1 MIDKYWQSVKS
12 TSKSK
17 IITAV
22 ILGLVS
28 FVTYSC
34 MYAIRKPFSGF
45 IYTESLWGWN
55 IKNWM
60 VIAQLIGYTL
70 SKFYGIRWVG
80 QLKPQNRRRQ
90 LIFLLILASVPLWV
104 MPLLPIFSWPILML
118 LNGFPLGIVWGIVFS
133 YIEGRDLTE
142 FIGAILACTF
152 VFSSGFVKYLTLLIQ
167 QDLSVSNTIA
177 TALTS
182 ALACF
187 LAIIFSFFLNKTP
200 PPNLSEINQN
210 TKRKELSKIQQK
222 LFFKENLIF
231 LIPTILIYSI
241 LTFSR
246 DFRDNFTAELLAANN
261 DYSGLNIAKYETLI
275 TLVLLSCIPFLSLI
289 RNHLKAIQITFIV
302 SAFGS
307 ILNLV
312 ALQLFE
318 FEIITSTAF
327 FLVTGFGLYG
337 GYILINISIMNRIV
351 GYRKSPGNCGFL
363 MYSADASGYLTSIM
377 VMSIALFQ
385 NKINIDWFGTFK
397 IFIGIGSILITIISF
412 FPLYYSLKLKNINE

>member
-1 MIDKYWQSVKS
+1 
-12 TSKSK
+12 
-17 IITAV
+17 
-22 ILGLVS
+22 
-28 FVTYSC
+28 
-34 MYAIRKPFSGF
+34 
-45 IYTESLWGWN
+45 
-55 IKNWM
+55 M

-70 SKFYGIRWVG
+70 SKFFGIRWVG
-80 QLKPQNRRRQ
+80 QLKHQNRRRQ
-90 LIFLLILASVPLWV
+90 LIILLILASIPLWV
-104 MPLLPIFSWPILML
+104 MPILPIFSWPILML

-167 QDLSVSNTIA
+167 QELSVSNIIA
-177 TALTS
+177 TAITS

-187 LAIIFSFFLNKTP
+187 LAIIFSLFLDKTP
-200 PPNLSEINQN
+200 PPNESEAKHHA
-210 TKRKELSKIQQK
+210 KRKELSKIQQK
-222 LFFKENLIF
+222 QFFKENLNF
-231 LIPTILIYSI
+231 LIPAILIYSI

-246 DFRDNFTAELLAANN
+246 DFRDNFTAELLAANH
-261 DYSGLNIAKYETLI
+261 DYNGLNIAKYETLI

-307 ILNLV
+307 LLNLI

-351 GYRKSPGNCGFL
+351 GFRKSPGNCGFL
-363 MYSADASGYLTSIM
+363 MYSADASGYLTSII

-385 NKINIDWFGTFK
+385 NKINVDWFGNFK
-397 IFIGIGSILITIISF
+397 LLIGIGSILITIISVIPMF
-412 FPLYYSLKLKNINE
+412 YSYKLKHINE